1 MSCVLLGGRNVTQR
15 VELAVVDLVS
25 RARRGDG
32 SAFEELIRRHERLA
46 LGVAYGVL
54 HDAQLAGDV
63 VQEAFLKAW
72 RRLDDLAQAASF
84 ASWLCGIVRNLC
96 VDQRRRRRVAVCGIE
111 EARGEADCKAREPAD
126 EMGRREQGERIAAAL
141 ESLDATTRSAVVL
154 RYYENLSSREIGELL
169 GLSSA
174 AVDMRLM
181 RGRQA
186 LKEKLTFEVNG
197 T

>member
-1 MSCVLLGGRNVTQR
+1 VTEP
-15 VELAVVDLVS
+15 VELDVVDLVS

-32 SAFEELIRRHERLA
+32 SAFAQLIRRHERLA

-63 VQEAFLKAW
+63 VQEAFVKAW
-72 RRLDDLAQAASF
+72 RRLGDLAEAGRF
-84 ASWLCGIVRNLC
+84 GPWLCGIVRNLC
-96 VDQRRRRRVAVCGIE
+96 VDQRRRKRLAVCGIE
-111 EARGEADCKAREPAD
+111 AARGEADGKAREPAD
-126 EMGRREQGERIAAAL
+126 EMGRRELGERVSAAL
-141 ESLDATTRSAVVL
+141 ESLDETTRSAVVL

-186 LKEKLTFEVNG
+186 LKEKLVLEVNG

>member
-1 MSCVLLGGRNVTQR
+1 MLGGRNVSQTI
-15 VELAVVDLVS
+15 EMPVVDLVL

-32 SAFEELIRRHERLA
+32 AAFTELIRRHERLA

-72 RRLDDLAQAASF
+72 KRLADLSSAASF
-84 ASWLCGIVRNLC
+84 PAWLCGIVRNLS
-96 VDQRRRRRVAVCGIE
+96 VDQKRRKHLSICGIE
-111 EARGEADCKAREPAD
+111 EARGEADGRALDPA
-126 EMGRREQGERIAAAL
+126 EEIGRREQATRIAAAL
-141 ESLDATTRSAVVL
+141 ESLDELTRSAVVL
-154 RYYENLSSREIGELL
+154 RYYENLSSKEIGEML

-174 AVDMRLM
+174 AIDMRLM

-186 LKEKLTFEVNG
+186 LKDKLLLEVH
-197 T
+197 

>member
-1 MSCVLLGGRNVTQR
+1 MSCVLLGGRNVTQL

-96 VDQRRRRRVAVCGIE
+96 VDQRRRRRVTVCGIE
-111 EARGEADCKAREPAD
+111 EARGEADCKAREPGE

-154 RYYENLSSREIGELL
+154 RYYENLSS
-169 GLSSA
+169 
-174 AVDMRLM
+174 
-181 RGRQA
+181 
-186 LKEKLTFEVNG
+186 
-197 T
+197 